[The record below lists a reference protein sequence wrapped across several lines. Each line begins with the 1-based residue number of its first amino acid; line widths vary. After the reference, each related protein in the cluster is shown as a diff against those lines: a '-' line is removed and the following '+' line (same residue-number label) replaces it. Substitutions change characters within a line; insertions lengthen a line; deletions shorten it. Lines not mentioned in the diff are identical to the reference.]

1 MILIKALNLIG
12 FTSLEVLL
20 ISAGKADLM
29 LAVKHLA
36 GLGFATLACLLDNFL
51 TVTKLFRNDG
61 LPETPFK
68 KKRSKKPNNSPP
80 AQSDNTNTI
89 PRNDNLNEFSKRQ
102 RHHAIYHNQPD
113 PPADLDLAVHTPHTS
128 KGANWPN
135 HCLIGSYLIPANRTR
150 NSKKLYN
157 LITNSIN
164 PNQLSRRRPNT
175 TLNNGILTS

>member
-1 MILIKALNLIG
+1 MKGNRRYLPNSKAGLSIPCLTSRHQSSRVALLKKCLLLQRENRTLPGWAMILIKALNLIG

-68 KKRSKKPNNSPP
+68 KKRNKKPNNSPP

-89 PRNDNLNEFSKRQ
+89 PRNDNPNEFSKRQ
-102 RHHAIYHNQPD
+102 THHAIYHNQPD
-113 PPADLDLAVHTPHTS
+113 P
-128 KGANWPN
+128 
-135 HCLIGSYLIPANRTR
+135 
-150 NSKKLYN
+150 
-157 LITNSIN
+157 
-164 PNQLSRRRPNT
+164 QL
-175 TLNNGILTS
+175 ILT